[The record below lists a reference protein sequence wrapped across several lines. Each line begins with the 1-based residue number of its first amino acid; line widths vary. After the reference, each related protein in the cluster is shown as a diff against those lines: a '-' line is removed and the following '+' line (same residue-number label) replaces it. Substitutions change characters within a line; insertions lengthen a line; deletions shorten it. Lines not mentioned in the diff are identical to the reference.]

1 MTAAAEGTRITK
13 APEERR
19 EDILD
24 AALRVFAERGIRG
37 ATVAHI
43 ARAAGVAKGTF
54 YLYFDSK
61 EQLVGALKEGMVEA
75 ILAHASSLYE
85 QVGKQ
90 DWWALV
96 DTFGESYVDFMI
108 EHRDMCQIMAQE
120 QISPETDPIFSEC
133 YAKIYEMLTAG
144 LRAGIEA
151 GVFSSPDPELTA
163 RLIHHAIDGIMVH
176 ALLYEDEVDR
186 DRLVA
191 AIRDLLRRSVAPMPA
206 PDVSS

>member
-1 MTAAAEGTRITK
+1 MGATSERKRTSK
-13 APEERR
+13 PPEERR

-24 AALRVFAERGIRG
+24 AAVRTFADRGIAG
-37 ATVAHI
+37 ATIAEI
-43 ARAAGVAKGTF
+43 ARDAGVAKGTF

-61 EQLVGALKEGMVEA
+61 EQLVGALKERMVDA
-75 ILAHASSLYE
+75 ILAHAGSLYE
-85 QVGKQ
+85 QVGRQ

-108 EHRDMCQIMAQE
+108 EHRDMCEIMAQE
-120 QISPETDPIFSEC
+120 QISMESDPAFADC
-133 YAKIYEMLTAG
+133 YRKIHEMLTAG

-163 RLIHHAIDGIMVH
+163 RLLHHAIDGIMVH
-176 ALLYEDEVDR
+176 ALLYEPEVDR

-191 AIRDLLRRSVAPMPA
+191 AIRDLLKRAVAPMPA
-206 PDVSS
+206 ADSA